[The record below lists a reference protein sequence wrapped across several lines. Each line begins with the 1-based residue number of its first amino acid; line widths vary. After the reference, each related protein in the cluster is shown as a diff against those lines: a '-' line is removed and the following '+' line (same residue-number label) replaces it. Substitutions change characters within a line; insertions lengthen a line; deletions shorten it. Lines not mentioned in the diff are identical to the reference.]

1 MKNKEEQTAPKL
13 RFKGYTDAWQQHK
26 LSDIANIIGGGT
38 PSTKNLS
45 YWSGDINWYSPSE
58 IGSSVY
64 VNSSKIK
71 ISENG
76 LKHSS
81 AKLLPGNRTILF
93 TSRAGIGNMA
103 IMKTD
108 GTTNQGFQSWIIDP
122 LKTNIYFLYS
132 MGNLIKKEALKKAS
146 GSTFLEIS
154 NSEVKKLEIKFPSK
168 PEQDKI
174 GELLSKLDKVVTL
187 LQRKEEKYKTIK
199 KSLLQNLFPEKNQI
213 VPTLR
218 LKGFNDDWQRRKL
231 SEIVKTTIGEFIIK
245 SKQKEDSP
253 YPVYNG
259 GTSYTGFYD
268 NYNNCG
274 DKIIIS
280 ARGANAGFVNIV
292 RQKYWAGNSCYS
304 LSIINNQEVDLDY
317 LYQMLK
323 QKQHLFT
330 DFQQAANIPSVSKKD
345 VETFEICTSSFEEQK
360 KIGLFLTKLD
370 SLIVFLQKRI
380 TTFSNLKK
388 FLLQNMFI

>member
-1 MKNKEEQTAPKL
+1 M
-13 RFKGYTDAWQQHK
+13 
-26 LSDIANIIGGGT
+26 
-38 PSTKNLS
+38 
-45 YWSGDINWYSPSE
+45 
-58 IGSSVY
+58 
-64 VNSSKIK
+64 
-71 ISENG
+71 
-76 LKHSS
+76 
-81 AKLLPGNRTILF
+81 
-93 TSRAGIGNMA
+93 
-103 IMKTD
+103 
-108 GTTNQGFQSWIIDP
+108 
-122 LKTNIYFLYS
+122 
-132 MGNLIKKEALKKAS
+132 
-146 GSTFLEIS
+146 
-154 NSEVKKLEIKFPSK
+154 
-168 PEQDKI
+168 
-174 GELLSKLDKVVTL
+174 
-187 LQRKEEKYKTIK
+187 QRKEEKYKTIK